1 MDIVEATSK
10 ILSYIEN
17 LPEDQEK
24 QDLKFAF
31 CAVIAGIED
40 IEDIVDVIEK
50 SKRGKLWK
58 A

>member
-50 SKRGKLWK
+50 SKRGKL
-58 A
+58 